1 MYSQKMDPLVADVGF
16 PNMEM
21 KQQITPPPTP
31 SFVEC
36 SDDEDQNMAQGIVGS
51 VSDFNDE
58 SLPLIQGLP

>member
-1 MYSQKMDPLVADVGF
+1 MDPLVTDVGF

-36 SDDEDQNMAQGIVGS
+36 SDDEDQNMAQGIVGF

-58 SLPLIQGLP
+58 SLPLIEGLP